1 MKKKRTIRIRNPQL
15 RKVRNQLRLLLIK
28 AESVESMRLLEEMDA
43 LDRHKDGTIK
53 SIDDLSPEELKRFRT
68 LQKSESENRRIVRAS
83 ICQCA
88 TCRQA
93 DKDMT
98 FNPAY
103 NMWFC
108 VDCYA
113 KTGEFYKQVLQ
124 ERTEKGVSREDY
136 DDFDEDYFKSF
147 T

>member
-1 MKKKRTIRIRNPQL
+1 
-15 RKVRNQLRLLLIK
+15 
-28 AESVESMRLLEEMDA
+28 MR
-43 LDRHKDGTIK
+43 
-53 SIDDLSPEELKRFRT
+53 
-68 LQKSESENRRIVRAS
+68 
-83 ICQCA
+83 
-88 TCRQA
+88 A

-124 ERTEKGVSREDY
+124 ERAEKGVSREDY

>member
-1 MKKKRTIRIRNPQL
+1 MVLIRA
-15 RKVRNQLRLLLIK
+15 VG
-28 AESVESMRLLEEMDA
+28 AESKKMHKEMRSLKADKNGALKTIDA
-43 LDRHKDGTIK
+43 L
-53 SIDDLSPEELKRFRT
+53 SPLELKRFRE
-68 LQKSESENRRIVRAS
+68 LQNSENDNRRIVEAS

-88 TCRQA
+88 TCRQI
-93 DKDMT
+93 DKDMV
-98 FNPAY
+98 FNPSY

-113 KTGEFYKQVLQ
+113 QTREFYKRIKQ
-124 ERTEKGVSREDY
+124 ERKERGVSREDY